1 MAEFRLF
8 LKPLADIRSALRQAG
23 RAAARGPRPSDPRL
37 RDLACHGL
45 HFPAERLISTA
56 KIESTPA
63 PVGAR
68 ARPRRH
74 AAMRP
79 AAGVPGTRPSTSP
92 EEHLQEMTTPLEIVF
107 ARLDAA
113 HEATCAVLAGPDLA
127 LSPAVQS
134 LDGLSGGQLVKAA
147 EAAEFKGK
155 QKTAIEILAP
165 QQLDMQRL
173 LLVGT
178 GKAAEQEESDWATIG
193 GHALGQIAARKTL
206 AASLVAEVARPG
218 DTRPETIAAN
228 LAFGA
233 LLRHYA
239 FRKYLTKKT
248 GDDGNGT
255 DNGEQKPA
263 ADRLSKLV
271 VHCVDP
277 EKAKAAFEAKRA
289 VADGIYVARDL
300 VNEPAN
306 VLGPVEFAER
316 VKALEHT
323 GLEVEILDDA
333 ALKALGMNTLLSVA
347 QGSARPARVAI
358 MQWHGAKSKRA
369 KPLAFVGKGVVFDTG
384 GISIKPAAGMEDMK
398 GDMGGAAA
406 VVGLMVALAARK
418 APVNAI
424 GAIGLVENMP
434 SGTATRPGDIV
445 VSLSGQ
451 TVENLNTDA
460 EGRLVLADV
469 LWYVQDR
476 FKPRFVIDLATL
488 TGAIM
493 VALGKSFAG
502 LFANDDK
509 LADQLIAASK
519 ATGEKVWRMPLD
531 KSYDRMMDSKNADV
545 KNMGGRWGGA
555 CTAAAFLK
563 RFIKADVAWA
573 HLDIAGT
580 AMDAPKSEINASWGS
595 GWGVQLL
602 DRFIAEN
609 YEKGEK

>member
-1 MAEFRLF
+1 MNA
-8 LKPLADIRSALRQAG
+8 
-23 RAAARGPRPSDPRL
+23 
-37 RDLACHGL
+37 
-45 HFPAERLISTA
+45 
-56 KIESTPA
+56 
-63 PVGAR
+63 
-68 ARPRRH
+68 
-74 AAMRP
+74 
-79 AAGVPGTRPSTSP
+79 
-92 EEHLQEMTTPLEIVF
+92 PLEIAF

-113 HEATCAVLAGPDLA
+113 HEPTCAVLVGHDLT

-134 LDGLSGGQLVKAA
+134 LNSRSGGQLLKAA

-155 QKTAIEILAP
+155 QKTSIEILAP
-165 QQLDMQRL
+165 QKLDVQRL
-173 LLVGT
+173 ILIGT
-178 GKAAEQEESDWATIG
+178 GKAAEQEESGWATLG
-193 GHALGQIAARKTL
+193 GYALGQITARKV
-206 AASLVAEVARPG
+206 AEASLVAEVAG
-218 DTRPETIAAN
+218 ADAKPEVIAAN

-239 FRKYLTKKT
+239 FRKYLTKKN
-248 GDDGNGT
+248 GDEGANG
-255 DNGEQKPA
+255 DQKPTS
-263 ADRLSKLV
+263 DRLTRLV
-271 VHCVDP
+271 IHCPDP
-277 EKAKAAFEAKRA
+277 EKAKAAFEARRA
-289 VADGIYVARDL
+289 VADGVYVARDL

-316 VKALEHT
+316 VKELEST
-323 GLEVEILDDA
+323 GLEVEILDDK
-333 ALKALGMNTLLSVA
+333 ALKDIGMNTLLSVA

-358 MQWHGAKSKRA
+358 MQWNGAKSKRA

-406 VVGLMVALAARK
+406 VVGLMVALAERK
-418 APVNAI
+418 APVNAVGII
-424 GAIGLVENMP
+424 GIVENMP

-493 VALGKSFAG
+493 VALGKDFAG

-509 LADQLIAASK
+509 LADQLLAASNV
-519 ATGEKVWRMPLD
+519 TGEKLWRMPLD
-531 KSYDRMMDSKNADV
+531 KSYDRLMDSKNADI

-563 RFIKADVAWA
+563 RFIKKDVPWA

-580 AMDAPKSEINASWGS
+580 AMDAPKNEINTSWGS

-602 DRFIAEN
+602 DRFVADNFEKAE
-609 YEKGEK
+609 K